1 MEHHVYFWLKE
12 ERQNE
17 ADIATFEAG
26 LAKLAESE
34 CLSEPGRWGKPAPT
48 PKRPVTDHSWS
59 YAISFR
65 FATMEDH
72 DRYQGPDP
80 HHAEFV
86 ETFKDWWERILV
98 RDLDC

>member
-26 LAKLAESE
+26 LAQLAESA
-34 CLSEPGRWGKPAPT
+34 CLSEPGCWGKPAAT
-48 PKRPVTDHSWS
+48 PERPVTDHSWS

-80 HHAEFV
+80 HHMEFV
-86 ETFKDWWERILV
+86 EAFKDWWARVEV
-98 RDLDC
+98 RDLEC